1 MKTARLW
8 IRLID
13 AKRLVLSTYL
23 FRLMGFSGICITYSP
38 LCITAKVGN
47 RVLVWTISQKSL
59 NHTSMDHDFL
69 QKNMPNVGDVNALFS
84 CLDLHRFST
93 NF

>member
-1 MKTARLW
+1 MGKTFKGWVGMPFFQQRQ
-8 IRLID
+8 ID
-13 AKRLVLSTYL
+13 VSQHEVLSICTTNSAG
-23 FRLMGFSGICITYSP
+23 FRSE
-38 LCITAKVGN
+38 KGN

-69 QKNMPNVGDVNALFS
+69 QKNMPNIGDVNALFS

-93 NF
+93 NFG